1 MARWEAI
8 MMRDPRPLVELM
20 PITDIYA
27 DGIGEIE
34 NLGDCFRMIFFT
46 YSRPLEGGATERVVV
61 AKVVR
66 PKKSI
71 LRGDSGAVAEWLARQ
86 ARQQSAVDRAGLQS

>member
-1 MARWEAI
+1 MAVL
-8 MMRDPRPLVELM
+8 RDPRPMVETM
-20 PITDIYA
+20 SVADIYA

-46 YSRPLEGGATERVVV
+46 YSRPLEGGAIERVVV
-61 AKVVR
+61 AKLVR

-71 LRGDSGAVAEWLARQ
+71 LRGDGGAVAEWLARE
-86 ARQQSAVDRAGLQS
+86 AKRRRKTDTEGLHS